1 MTEDRAQTI
10 VRFFPLVR
18 LLARRVTTMVPGADM
33 DDLIGDGSIGLI
45 RAVDTYN
52 AVRGASLERYVRHI
66 VTGAMLNGLRKRDP
80 VSERARRTIREVE
93 RERFEIAQHR
103 GEMPSVA
110 EMERKR
116 SSYARANLAVVR
128 YTPLSLDAPLPP
140 GTRLLDVG
148 ANPADVVVAQS
159 EREHVALA
167 IAALPAR
174 ERRVIELH
182 YRHEQPLRCVA
193 ETLAVSSQR
202 ASQLHLAAL
211 GRLRRARTN
220 MKPLEISRPATAGG

>member
-1 MTEDRAQTI
+1 MHEDRAETI
-10 VRFFPLVR
+10 VRLFPLVR
-18 LLARRVTTMVPGADM
+18 ILARRVIAMIPGADM
-33 DDLIGDGSIGLI
+33 DDLIGDGAVGLI

-52 AVRGASLERYVRHI
+52 MDRGSSLDRYVRHI

-93 RERFEIAQHR
+93 RERYETAHTS
-103 GEMPSVA
+103 GTLPSIA

-116 SSYARANLAVVR
+116 GSYARANHAVLR

-140 GTRLLDVG
+140 GMKMLDVG
-148 ANPADVVVAQS
+148 ANPADIVIAQS
-159 EREHVALA
+159 ERNVVQRA
-167 IAALPAR
+167 IAALPPR

-182 YRHEQPLRCVA
+182 YRHEQPLRCIA
-193 ETLAVSSQR
+193 ESLSVSSQR

-211 GRLRRARTN
+211 GRLRKAN
-220 MKPLEISRPATAGG
+220 IA